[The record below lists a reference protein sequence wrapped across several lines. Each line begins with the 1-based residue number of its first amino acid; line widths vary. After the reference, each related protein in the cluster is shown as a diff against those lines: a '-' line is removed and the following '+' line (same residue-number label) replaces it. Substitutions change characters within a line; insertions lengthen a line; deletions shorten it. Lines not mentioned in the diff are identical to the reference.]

1 MDRDAALAAVA
12 NHPGWYHTLDLGGG
26 VVVQGS
32 VDVRPFVKRAL
43 PRSLAGKRCLDVG
56 TFDGFWAF
64 AMEDRGAAS
73 VVGIDVDD
81 TTQLEH
87 PPLDR
92 ERNIAAARAS
102 GVVPGDGFRIAAAAR
117 GSRARRVSCNV
128 YDLDAD
134 AIGGQVDFVL
144 VGAILQHLRDPVRA
158 LERVRGVLAPGGTAV
173 LVETV
178 STRLSLLQPRTPVGE
193 FRPAMPDN
201 RFTWWVPNLSLLRA
215 WPTAAG
221 MPPVSKVPVLHRP
234 LRGNG
239 KGDWVAAVTV
249 RPAP

>member
-1 MDRDAALAAVA
+1 MDRDAALAAVRA
-12 NHPGWYHTLDLGGG
+12 HPGWYHTLDLGGG
-26 VVVQGS
+26 VVVEGS
-32 VDVRPFVKRAL
+32 VDVRPFVARAL
-43 PRSLAGKRCLDVG
+43 PPSLAGRRCLDVG

-64 AMEDRGAAS
+64 AMEERGARE

-81 TTQLEH
+81 PADLEH
-87 PPLDR
+87 PPLR
-92 ERNIAAARAS
+92 RTSNLTTFAAS
-102 GVVPGDGFRIAAAAR
+102 GVVPGEGFRLAAAAR
-117 GSRARRVSCNV
+117 GSSVRRVGCNV
-128 YDLDAD
+128 YDLDVD
-134 AIGGQVDFVL
+134 AVGGPFDLVL

-158 LERVRGVLAPGGTAV
+158 LENVRRVLAPGGRAV

-178 STRLSLLQPRTPVGE
+178 SVRNTLLHPRTPVGE

-221 MPPVSKVPVLHRP
+221 MPPVSRRPVLHRP

-239 KGDWVAAVTV
+239 RGDWVAAVTV
-249 RPAP
+249 APAT